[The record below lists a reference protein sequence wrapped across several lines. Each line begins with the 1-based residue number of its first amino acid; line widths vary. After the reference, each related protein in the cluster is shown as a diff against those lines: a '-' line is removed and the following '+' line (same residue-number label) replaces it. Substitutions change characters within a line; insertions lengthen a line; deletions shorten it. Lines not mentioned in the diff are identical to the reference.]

1 MEVLFSKHGENLAS
15 SMILDV
21 FTGYTAAVGPIKF
34 NLKNHYKEQMLC
46 MYLVC
51 MFMYSTDMLCGIL
64 STIFQCLKHTWEDSQ
79 HQSYVHPNI
88 LAFHILF

>member
-34 NLKNHYKEQMLC
+34 NLKNHCKEQMLC
-46 MYLVC
+46 MYLVN
-51 MFMYSTDMLCGIL
+51 STDMLYGIL
-64 STIFQCLKHTWEDSQ
+64 STIFQCLKHTWEDLQ
-79 HQSYVHPNI
+79 HHSYVHPNI